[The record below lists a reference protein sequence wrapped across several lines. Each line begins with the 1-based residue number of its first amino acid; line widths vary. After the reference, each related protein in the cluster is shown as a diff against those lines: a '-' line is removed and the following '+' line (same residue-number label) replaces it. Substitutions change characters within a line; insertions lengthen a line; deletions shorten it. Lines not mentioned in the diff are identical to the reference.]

1 MDPPAVRYVQR
12 DGHALAYQVVGAGE
26 RDVVW
31 LFEINMH
38 LDLMWTDPQIHY
50 LMERGSTFARTVYF
64 QQRGLGLSDP
74 VEHLPTLE
82 DQADDIVAVMD
93 EIGMR
98 EALLVGVASA
108 SGPVALVAARSPERV
123 TGVVLIQPFA
133 ERLVGG
139 DHDPV
144 GWSAAERDT
153 FVDGWRAATR
163 NWGSGSTV
171 PLWDPQEDS
180 AFNRRLMAMLER
192 NSATPA
198 VAQAHLEWIFRLD
211 YSDMLPSIQC
221 PARALLVAGSP
232 VPVAASQ
239 YVADRIP
246 RGSFHLLPQSP
257 PGASLGE
264 AWKPIIDHVE
274 QLATGGHPATD
285 AGRYLAS
292 VLFTDVVGSTEV
304 LARIG
309 DGAYRDLRAAH
320 EWQVRDEVE
329 KAGGRLLNVAGDGTF
344 SIFDGP
350 ASAVRCARAVVD
362 GAGELG
368 LEVRAGVHTGQ
379 VERNGPDVSGMTV
392 HIGARIGATARAREV
407 LVSKTVRDLVVGS
420 GLRFADAGEHDL
432 KGVPDR
438 WPLYSLTDADHAPRT
453 VPRLA
458 PKLGMIDQAILRTA
472 KRAPQALRALVGAAN
487 ARQRRLSR

>member
-1 MDPPAVRYVQR
+1 MDPPAVRYVER
-12 DGHALAYQVVGAGE
+12 DGHALAYQVVGAGAA
-26 RDVVW
+26 DVVW

-82 DQADDIVAVMD
+82 EQADDLVAIMD
-93 EIGMR
+93 EVGMR
-98 EALLVGVASA
+98 RAVLVGVASA
-108 SGPVALVAARSPERV
+108 SGAVALVAARSPDRV
-123 TGVVLIQPFA
+123 SGLVLIQPFA
-133 ERLVGG
+133 ERLLGG
-139 DHDPV
+139 GHDPE
-144 GWSAAERDT
+144 GWTGAERDA
-153 FVDGWRAATR
+153 FVTGWRAAAQ
-163 NWGSGSTV
+163 NWGSGATV

-180 AFNRRLMAMLER
+180 PFNRRLMAMLER
-192 NSATPA
+192 SSATPT
-198 VAQAHLEWIFRLD
+198 VAQAHMEWIFRLD
-211 YSDMLPSIQC
+211 FSDTLSSVQC
-221 PARALLVAGSP
+221 PARIVLVPGSP
-232 VPVAASQ
+232 VPVPAAR
-239 YVADRIP
+239 YVADHIP
-246 RGSFHLLPQSP
+246 RGSFHLLPPSP

-274 QLATGGHPATD
+274 QMATGGHPEPD
-285 AGRYLAS
+285 AGRFLAS

-329 KAGGRLLNVAGDGTF
+329 KAGGRVLNVAGDGTF

-350 ASAVRCARAVVD
+350 ASAVHCARCIVD
-362 GAGELG
+362 GAEELG

-392 HIGARIGATARAREV
+392 HVGARIAATAGPGEV
-407 LVSKTVRDLVVGS
+407 LVSRTVRDLVVGS

-438 WPLYSLTDADHAPRT
+438 WTLYSLTDAAHAPRT
-453 VPRLA
+453 LPRRA